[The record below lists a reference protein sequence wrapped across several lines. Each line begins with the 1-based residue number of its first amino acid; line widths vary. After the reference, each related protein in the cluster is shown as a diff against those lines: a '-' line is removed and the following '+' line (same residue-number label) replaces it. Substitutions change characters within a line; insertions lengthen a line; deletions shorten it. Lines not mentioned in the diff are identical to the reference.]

1 MEGNSI
7 PNPKELRIS
16 VLSLPLCCFTVNM
29 SFPVDSFSNLLSPI
43 SSSPLFS
50 SIVSFYTLILL
61 YFPHLFLRIV
71 FSPVLILTGILLFTL
86 LRLGAA
92 QRLLENEFTD
102 YTLHVQTDP
111 PEESK
116 SKSQSQSQ
124 SQISEPEIT
133 EQVTCRSETESE
145 TKTGHPDPITC
156 FEVSFSFVEWNVRAP
171 LEVIYEE
178 HEGEEAEEDPKDDYS
193 DPNATRQF
201 GLERSSSLSLYYP
214 ESDSDDSSDE
224 GDLGDFPVIG
234 EWSSPESA
242 CFAWE
247 EEDREGL
254 IEIALDHGD
263 KKCSGS
269 SLDLGFHV
277 EEENLIEID
286 IDISPTR
293 NEEFFGE
300 KLRFS
305 DEVRYS

>member
-16 VLSLPLCCFTVNM
+16 VLILPLCCFTVNM

-50 SIVSFYTLILL
+50 SIVSFYTLIIL
-61 YFPHLFLRIV
+61 YFPHLFLRIA

-92 QRLLENEFTD
+92 QRLLENEKFTD

-116 SKSQSQSQ
+116 SKSQSQ
-124 SQISEPEIT
+124 ISEPEIT

-145 TKTGHPDPITC
+145 PKADHPDPITC

-178 HEGEEAEEDPKDDYS
+178 REGEEAEEDRKDDYS
-193 DPNATRQF
+193 DPNPTRQF

-214 ESDSDDSSDE
+214 ESDSDDSSE
-224 GDLGDFPVIG
+224 ASDLGDFPVIG

-242 CFAWE
+242 GLAWE
-247 EEDREGL
+247 EEDRDGL

-269 SLDLGFHV
+269 DLDLGFHV

-305 DEVRYS
+305 R

>member
-16 VLSLPLCCFTVNM
+16 VLILPLCCFTVNM
-29 SFPVDSFSNLLSPI
+29 SFPVNSLSNLLSPI

-92 QRLLENEFTD
+92 QRLLENEKFTD
-102 YTLHVQTDP
+102 HTLHVQTDP
-111 PEESK
+111 PEEESK
-116 SKSQSQSQ
+116 SKSKSQ
-124 SQISEPEIT
+124 SQISEPEIA

-145 TKTGHPDPITC
+145 IKTGYHDPITC

-178 HEGEEAEEDPKDDYS
+178 HEGEEAEEDPKDDRS
-193 DPNATRQF
+193 DPNPTRQF

-224 GDLGDFPVIG
+224 GELGDFPVIG

-254 IEIALDHGD
+254 IEIALDYGD

-269 SLDLGFHV
+269 GLDLDLDFHV
-277 EEENLIEID
+277 EEENLIE

>member
-16 VLSLPLCCFTVNM
+16 VLILPLCCFTVNM

-50 SIVSFYTLILL
+50 SIVSFYTLIIL
-61 YFPHLFLRIV
+61 YFPHLFLRIA

-86 LRLGAA
+86 LRLGAT
-92 QRLLENEFTD
+92 QRLLENEKFAD
-102 YTLHVQTDP
+102 YMLHVQTDP

-116 SKSQSQSQ
+116 SKSQSQ
-124 SQISEPEIT
+124 ISEPEIT
-133 EQVTCRSETESE
+133 EQATCRSETESE
-145 TKTGHPDPITC
+145 IKTGYSDPITC

-178 HEGEEAEEDPKDDYS
+178 HEGEEAEEDSKDRCS
-193 DPNATRQF
+193 DPNPIRQ
-201 GLERSSSLSLYYP
+201 LERSSSLSLYYP

-242 CFAWE
+242 SFAWEE

-254 IEIALDHGD
+254 IEIALDQGD

-269 SLDLGFHV
+269 GLDLGFHV

-286 IDISPTR
+286 ISPKR

>member
-16 VLSLPLCCFTVNM
+16 VLILPLCCFTVNM

-50 SIVSFYTLILL
+50 SIVSFYTLIIL
-61 YFPHLFLRIV
+61 YFPHLFLRIA

-92 QRLLENEFTD
+92 QRLLENEKFTD

-116 SKSQSQSQ
+116 SKSQ

-145 TKTGHPDPITC
+145 TKTDPITC

-178 HEGEEAEEDPKDDYS
+178 REGEEAEEDRKDDYS
-193 DPNATRQF
+193 DPNPTRKF

-214 ESDSDDSSDE
+214 ESDSDDSSDDS
-224 GDLGDFPVIG
+224 DLGDFPVIG

-242 CFAWE
+242 CLAWE

-269 SLDLGFHV
+269 DLDLGFHV

-305 DEVRYS
+305 R

>member
-16 VLSLPLCCFTVNM
+16 VLILPLCCFTVNM
-29 SFPVDSFSNLLSPI
+29 SFPVDSLSKLLSLI

-50 SIVSFYTLILL
+50 SIVSFYTIILL

-92 QRLLENEFTD
+92 QRLLENEFAD

-111 PEESK
+111 PEKESK
-116 SKSQSQSQ
+116 SKSQ

-145 TKTGHPDPITC
+145 IKTGYHDPITC
-156 FEVSFSFVEWNVRAP
+156 FEASFSFVEWNVRAP

-178 HEGEEAEEDPKDDYS
+178 HEGEEAEEDPKDNYS
-193 DPNATRQF
+193 DPNPTRQ
-201 GLERSSSLSLYYP
+201 LERSSSLSLYYP

-224 GDLGDFPVIG
+224 GDVGDFPAIG

-269 SLDLGFHV
+269 TLGLDLDLDLGFHV
-277 EEENLIEID
+277 EEENLIE

>member
-1 MEGNSI
+1 
-7 PNPKELRIS
+7 
-16 VLSLPLCCFTVNM
+16 M

-50 SIVSFYTLILL
+50 SIVSFYTLIIL
-61 YFPHLFLRIV
+61 YFPHLFLRIA

-92 QRLLENEFTD
+92 QRLLENEKFTD

-116 SKSQSQSQ
+116 SKSQ

-145 TKTGHPDPITC
+145 TKTDPITC

-178 HEGEEAEEDPKDDYS
+178 REAEEAEEDRKDDYS
-193 DPNATRQF
+193 DPNPTRKF

-214 ESDSDDSSDE
+214 ESDSDDSSDDS
-224 GDLGDFPVIG
+224 DLGDFPVIG

-242 CFAWE
+242 CLAWE

-269 SLDLGFHV
+269 DLDLGFHV

-305 DEVRYS
+305 R

>member
-1 MEGNSI
+1 
-7 PNPKELRIS
+7 
-16 VLSLPLCCFTVNM
+16 M

-92 QRLLENEFTD
+92 QRLLENENFTD

-116 SKSQSQSQ
+116 SKSQSQ
-124 SQISEPEIT
+124 ITEPEIT

-145 TKTGHPDPITC
+145 IKTGYSDPNTC

-178 HEGEEAEEDPKDDYS
+178 HEGEEAEEDPN
-193 DPNATRQF
+193 PTRQF

-224 GDLGDFPVIG
+224 GDLGDFPVVG

-269 SLDLGFHV
+269 GLDLGFHV
-277 EEENLIEID
+277 EEENLIE

>member
-16 VLSLPLCCFTVNM
+16 VLILPLCCFTVNM

-43 SSSPLFS
+43 SSNPLFS
-50 SIVSFYTLILL
+50 SIVSFYTLIIL
-61 YFPHLFLRIV
+61 YFPHLFLRIA

-92 QRLLENEFTD
+92 QRLLENEKFTD
-102 YTLHVQTDP
+102 YTLHVQTGP

-116 SKSQSQSQ
+116 TKSQ
-124 SQISEPEIT
+124 SQISEPEKM

-145 TKTGHPDPITC
+145 TKTDHPDPITC

-178 HEGEEAEEDPKDDYS
+178 REGEEVEEDRKDDYS
-193 DPNATRQF
+193 DPNPTRQF

-214 ESDSDDSSDE
+214 ESDSDDSSDDS
-224 GDLGDFPVIG
+224 DLGDFPVIG

-242 CFAWE
+242 CLAWE

-269 SLDLGFHV
+269 DLDLGFHV

-293 NEEFFGE
+293 NEEFSA
-300 KLRFS
+300 RN
-305 DEVRYS
+305 